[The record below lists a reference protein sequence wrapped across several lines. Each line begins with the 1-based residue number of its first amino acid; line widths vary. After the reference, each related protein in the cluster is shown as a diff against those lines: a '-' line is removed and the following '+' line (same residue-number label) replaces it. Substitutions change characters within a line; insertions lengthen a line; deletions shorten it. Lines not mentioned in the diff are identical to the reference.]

1 MKRFGKLSLLSV
13 AALAL
18 ATSVSFAQQ
27 AASPQEVDKDVAL
40 LRQDIRAQKKQ
51 LVAANMSLTPDAATK
66 FWPLYDQY
74 TVELVKINDSKYAIL
89 KEYATNF
96 NSLTDDQCDRMSQDL
111 IKVDES
117 VAQLRLKYIPIFKA
131 AIGSKSTTRFI
142 QIDRRLLG
150 VIDLQLA
157 SIIPL
162 TQP

>member
-18 ATSVSFAQQ
+18 AASVSFAQQ
-27 AASPQEVDKDVAL
+27 AASPQEVDKDVDL
-40 LRQDIRAQKKQ
+40 LRQDIRSHKKQ

-74 TVELVKINDSKYAIL
+74 TAELVKINDSKYALL

-142 QIDRRLLG
+142 QIDRRLLS

-162 TQP
+162 VQ